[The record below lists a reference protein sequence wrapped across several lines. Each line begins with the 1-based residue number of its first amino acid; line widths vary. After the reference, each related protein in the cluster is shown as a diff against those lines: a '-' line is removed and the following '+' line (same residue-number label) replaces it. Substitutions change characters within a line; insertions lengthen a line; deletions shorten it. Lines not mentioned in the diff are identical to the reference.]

1 MTQPKPP
8 RIVDAHIHWWDLDNN
23 YYPWL
28 SDQKVE
34 EGGLS
39 SASALAK
46 SYLPEHYWRDA
57 EGYNIVGLVHVQANW
72 DPKDPVGETR
82 WLQQL
87 ADSASTRGMPQG
99 IVGFADLAAD
109 NLDALL
115 DGHARFRGARAIRHM
130 MNHIPGNPALCWADQ
145 DYIENP
151 KWVANF
157 PRLARFGLGF
167 DLMCFSNQMQAM
179 ARLAQE
185 NPGIPVYLEHTGMP
199 YDHTPEGVA
208 FWRQGM
214 RALAAAPN
222 VACKISGL
230 GNTIAN
236 WNEDL
241 IRPYVLDAIEIFGVD
256 RCMFASN
263 FPTDSQF
270 SSMRAIWDAFSSIIG
285 GFSDVERDKL
295 FAANAIRYYRL
306 AV

>member
-46 SYLPEHYWRDA
+46 SYLPEHYWKDA

-167 DLMCFSNQMQAM
+167 DLMCFSNQMEAM

-185 NPGIPVYLEHTGMP
+185 NLGIPVYLEHTGMP
-199 YDHTPEGVA
+199 YDHTPEGIA

-222 VACKISGL
+222 VVCKISGL

-236 WNEDL
+236 WTEDL

>member
-87 ADSASTRGMPQG
+87 AEFRIDAWDAAGDR
-99 IVGFADLAAD
+99 GFADLAAD

-167 DLMCFSNQMQAM
+167 DLMCFSNQMQGM
-179 ARLAQE
+179 ALLAQE

-199 YDHTPEGVA
+199 HDHTPEGVA

-214 RALAAAPN
+214 QALAAAPMSR
-222 VACKISGL
+222 ARS
-230 GNTIAN
+230 
-236 WNEDL
+236 
-241 IRPYVLDAIEIFGVD
+241 R
-256 RCMFASN
+256 ASAT
-263 FPTDSQF
+263 PSRTGP
-270 SSMRAIWDAFSSIIG
+270 RI
-285 GFSDVERDKL
+285 
-295 FAANAIRYYRL
+295 
-306 AV
+306 